1 MKHWVLHY
9 NSEGVPNFE
18 MKVVQHHRSVLSRQ
32 VGEAIRIRRRM
43 GTTLNSKSE
52 YNRCKIGRLSLETM
66 EQDEQPAIYKDRNEE
81 DIKGDWFIHLLRKR
95 DMQDRVDRQELGK
108 VVVTA
113 STKRRDSQD
122 NMRGKSMTRLKT
134 GG

>member
-66 EQDEQPAIYKDRNEE
+66 EQD
-81 DIKGDWFIHLLRKR
+81 
-95 DMQDRVDRQELGK
+95 
-108 VVVTA
+108 
-113 STKRRDSQD
+113 
-122 NMRGKSMTRLKT
+122 
-134 GG
+134 